1 MAITTQRKQSDG
13 YEYIPLSERADKK
26 PFTVNIKRIL
36 PRQFSILEDKMAR
49 INADESISFTT
60 GSFNWEVLKKGT
72 TGWKNLL
79 DEDGKEIRPAKNGQ
93 GEILDASF
101 DLLPLSIITEIANV
115 IVGISKD
122 PENAGVYL
130 GTVDETT
137 ETK

>member
-1 MAITTQRKQSDG
+1 MAITAHKKQDG

-26 PFTVNIKRIL
+26 PFTINVKRIL
-36 PRQFSILEDKMAR
+36 PRQFTILEDKMAR

-72 TGWKNLL
+72 TGWTNLL
-79 DEDGKEIRPAKNGQ
+79 DEGGKDILPNKNGQ
-93 GEILDASF
+93 GEILDSSL

-122 PENAGVYL
+122 PENAEVYL
-130 GTVDETT
+130 GSVDATI